1 MKELLSLKCID
12 SISDYEFEE
21 KENKGIKIVLC
32 GENSNNIIS
41 NFRKI
46 IDDAI
51 LRNQR
56 NILIKNLQL

>member
-51 LRNQR
+51 LRN
-56 NILIKNLQL
+56 